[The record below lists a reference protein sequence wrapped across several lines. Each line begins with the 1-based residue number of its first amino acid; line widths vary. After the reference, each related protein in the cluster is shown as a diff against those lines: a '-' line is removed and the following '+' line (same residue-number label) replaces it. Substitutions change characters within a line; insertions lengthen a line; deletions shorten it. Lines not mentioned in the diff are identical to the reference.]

1 MCKALWVLSQMWS
14 ASQYQSLFTLS
25 ICCRPTAAVPISLW
39 RDLYFSS
46 CKADDAQQCSK
57 SMNNHGNTAK
67 WYCVCSISQIKS
79 FLTIMR
85 ATLTLHCHSL
95 VECWLIL
102 LGFSIL
108 SAFALHCWT
117 LCVSGWKPLQAF
129 QSCAPLGQLLH
140 LFLPPSSPL
149 QLQWPWGHQ
158 QRCECAPMHPLQY
171 SHPSVTTSGGF
182 FYMSQVTQHTM

>member
-67 WYCVCSISQIKS
+67 WCCVCSISQTKS

-85 ATLTLHCHSL
+85 ETLILQCHSL
-95 VECWLIL
+95 VERRLIL
-102 LGFSIL
+102 LVFSTV
-108 SAFALHCWT
+108 SAFALRCWA
-117 LCVSGWKPLQAF
+117 LCTSGGKPLQAC
-129 QSCAPLGQLLH
+129 QSYAPLGCLLH

-158 QRCECAPMHPLQY
+158 QRCECAPMHPLQQT
-171 SHPSVTTSGGF
+171 HPSVTMAGDF
-182 FYMSQVTQHTM
+182 